1 MVVFVQKACF
11 SFFFPFFSFFFG
23 FGVFFPFYFL
33 GFVFVFFCSFA
44 AQRFLLQLTRSAL
57 GKRLH
62 HLVINLL
69 TQVTPSR
76 ITSSNE
82 S

>member
-11 SFFFPFFSFFFG
+11 SFFVVFLLFFFFG
-23 FGVFFPFYFL
+23 CFFFCFVL
-33 GFVFVFFCSFA
+33 GGFFCSFA